1 MPTCLSFRIILPLL
15 GASGGILGRLGRLLA
30 CLGGLLGRLGR
41 VLGRLGR
48 ILERLGGLLGHL
60 GRVLERLG
68 LILERLGGVLERLG
82 RVLKRPEW
90 IMLPGVPGTQLRRAP
105 GGALLCAEERYG
117 WIQEKNKLPQKEK

>member
-1 MPTCLSFRIILPLL
+1 MLGPKTYQNRVL
-15 GASGGILGRLGRLLA
+15 GASWGVLGASWAILGA
-30 CLGGLLGRLGR
+30 SCS
-41 VLGRLGR
+41 VLGSSWS
-48 ILERLGGLLGHL
+48 
-60 GRVLERLG
+60 V
-68 LILERLGGVLERLG
+68 LERLGGVLERLG